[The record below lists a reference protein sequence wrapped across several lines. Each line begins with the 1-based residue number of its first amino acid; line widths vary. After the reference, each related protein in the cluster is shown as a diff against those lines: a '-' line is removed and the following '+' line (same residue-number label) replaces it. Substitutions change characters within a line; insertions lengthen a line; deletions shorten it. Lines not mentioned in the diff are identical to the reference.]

1 MKQCAKQST
10 GILKRVLT
18 IALII
23 SLLATSLIVSNAADV
38 SGGTQEPPPE
48 LIILEGEE
56 WIPEPFNTI
65 ISLASKAFVIFD
77 LLPSDKLE
85 GDYVRYQYIYEI
97 GPDPNMYW
105 EHTFFQMATVN
116 GQEVGSACYATFSP
130 KKEPGQFQD

>member
-1 MKQCAKQST
+1 MYNHTQQNFPET
-10 GILKRVLT
+10 GQLKKRDA
-18 IALII
+18 I
-23 SLLATSLIVSNAADV
+23 
-38 SGGTQEPPPE
+38 G
-48 LIILEGEE
+48 
-56 WIPEPFNTI
+56 
-65 ISLASKAFVIFD
+65 
-77 LLPSDKLE
+77 